1 MSIPRE
7 NFKNSKIPNA
17 SGVYIY
23 RDRFGK
29 VIYVGKARNLRR
41 RMSQYFQQSRFKTA
55 DPKLRSLIKSIAY
68 YEYQTVKNE
77 DESLILESRLIK
89 QYSPRYNV
97 LMRDDKR
104 FLMIKINL
112 NEPYPKLQLAR
123 VHKDDGCRYF
133 GPFPKGYILKD
144 TVEFLSRYF
153 RLRMCSAKIPDEC
166 DHRHCLAARIKDCSA
181 PCLQKVSRN
190 EYMQQVNELLRVLDG
205 DIRELTDVLKG
216 KMAQY
221 ATKNQFELAAKQRDM
236 ISNLEE
242 TFGAKNRNF
251 RFAKIQAFTG
261 MEAVDDLQKALG
273 LPTKPLV
280 IEGFDISNISGELAV
295 ASMVCCV
302 NGKPAP
308 RKYRRFRIKTVHQ
321 IDDFAMMNEVIT
333 RHFSRKLKEGRP
345 LPDLL
350 MVDGG
355 KGQLSSAI
363 EALKSIGCP
372 PFPVIGLAKKREEVF
387 KPNQS
392 EPILIDHHRSALRL
406 LQTLRDEAH
415 RFAITYHRSLRNKRL
430 QESLLDE
437 IPGVGTK
444 RKIALLKEFGSVRE
458 LRKATAIEIQERMSG
473 VGEKLA
479 EEIVAAL
486 KKGK

>member
-7 NFKNSKIPNA
+7 SFRSGEIPNC

-41 RMSQYFQQSRFKTA
+41 RMSQYFQQSRLNAA
-55 DPKLRSLIKSIAY
+55 DPKLRSLINSIAFF
-68 YEYQTVKNE
+68 EFQTVKNE

-112 NEPYPKLQLAR
+112 HEPYPKLLLAR
-123 VHKDDGCRYF
+123 VHKDDNCRYF

-153 RLRMCSAKIPDEC
+153 HLRMCSSKLPDEC
-166 DHRHCLAARIKDCSA
+166 DHRHCLAARVKDCSE

-190 EYMQQVNELLRVLDG
+190 EYLQQVNELLRILDG
-205 DIRELTDVLKG
+205 DIREITEVLKG
-216 KMAQY
+216 KMVQY
-221 ATKNQFELAAKQRDM
+221 ATKKQFELAAKQRDM

-242 TFGAKNRNF
+242 TFGAKNRSF
-251 RFAKIQAFTG
+251 RYAKIQAFTG
-261 MEAVDDLQKALG
+261 MEAVEDLQKAIK

-333 RHFSRKLKEGRP
+333 RHYSRKLAEGKP

-363 EALKSIGCP
+363 AALKAINCP
-372 PFPVIGLAKKREEVF
+372 PFPVIGLAKKREEIF

-392 EPILIDHHRSALRL
+392 EPIVIEHHRSALKL

-437 IPGVGTK
+437 VSGVGKK

-458 LRKATAIEIQERMSG
+458 LRKLTATEIQKRMPG
-473 VGEKLA
+473 VGESLA
-479 EEIVAAL
+479 NEIVTTL
-486 KKGK
+486 KKR